1 MEQAHRKYGISRYF
15 KKLLISLANTHLLS
29 ATYRAKLLK
38 FAGVRVGNR
47 VRIGGGITV
56 DTMYPELLRIS
67 DDVTISTNV
76 TIISHFM
83 NPVGKFQRSYVKG
96 PVEIGQQVFIGAGV
110 IICKSVTIGE
120 GAIIGAG
127 SIVTKDI
134 PAGEIW
140 AGNPARFIKKRIS

>member
-1 MEQAHRKYGISRYF
+1 
-15 KKLLISLANTHLLS
+15 
-29 ATYRAKLLK
+29 
-38 FAGVRVGNR
+38 
-47 VRIGGGITV
+47 
-56 DTMYPELLRIS
+56 
-67 DDVTISTNV
+67 
-76 TIISHFM
+76 M